1 MGLLNFI
8 AWLIN
13 GNSSATVRAW
23 TSDSIDIPPD
33 AFGDATATATP
44 EAPSTPMWQQAKA
57 QIASLSTID
66 PDFSEVAFLEQ
77 ATSIYLAALLAE
89 NDMNPS
95 GLGDRATAHFV
106 DQLTQCVTQ
115 WQSAGL
121 VRHVSDVKLDSP
133 MTFKVS
139 VDGLQQLITVRFSG
153 QALRYTADDSNC
165 VVTDGSKQP
174 ALFTEFAVF
183 VRPAGTTTPKAVGA
197 GAPAHCPSCGA
208 PVDPG
213 VAVCP
218 YCNTPLTGTGSN
230 WQIDRLS
237 ASPYT

>member
-1 MGLLNFI
+1 MGLLNFL
-8 AWLIN
+8 AWLVS
-13 GNSSATVRAW
+13 GNASETVRAW
-23 TSDSIDIPPD
+23 TSDSIDVPPD
-33 AFGDATATATP
+33 AFGAATDAATP
-44 EAPSTPMWQQAKA
+44 SAPSTPMWQQAKA

-77 ATSIYLAALLAE
+77 ATKTYLAALQAE

-95 GLGDRATAHFV
+95 ELGDRATAHFT
-106 DQLTQCVTQ
+106 DQLAQCVTQ
-115 WQSAGL
+115 WQSAGI
-121 VRHVSDVKLDSP
+121 VRHVSGVKLDSP

-139 VDGLQQLITVRFSG
+139 VDGLQQLITVRFTG
-153 QALRYTADDSNC
+153 QATRYSQDEANR
-165 VVTDGSKQP
+165 VVTDGSTQP

-197 GAPAHCPSCGA
+197 GAPSHCPSCGA

-218 YCNTPLTGTGSN
+218 YCNTPLTGTGSY